1 MKSNTNFFAKTLVFC
16 PTKYKQYPKYR
27 RQETKKKNEIKYIG
41 PGMNFY
47 DGINNYNLVSKSDI
61 LVNKFQCS
69 Y

>member
-47 DGINNYNLVSKSDI
+47 DGINNYNLVSKSDV
-61 LVNKFQCS
+61 LVNKFQ
-69 Y
+69 